1 VAESSGSTTPPLEV
15 AAAAPVA
22 AAEAAGAAQRETM
35 EAAVEERLE
44 EGRLP
49 EDSAVDPAT
58 SWEDTPVRKGKLRIS
73 GIPLFFYFSLFA
85 LT

>member
-1 VAESSGSTTPPLEV
+1 VAE
-15 AAAAPVA
+15 
-22 AAEAAGAAQRETM
+22 AEAAGAAQRETM
-35 EAAVEERLE
+35 VAAVEERPE

-73 GIPLFFYFSLFA
+73 VIPLSFYFSLF
-85 LT
+85 LP

>member
-1 VAESSGSTTPPLEV
+1 MAE
-15 AAAAPVA
+15 
-22 AAEAAGAAQRETM
+22 AEAAGAAQRETM
-35 EAAVEERLE
+35 EAAVEERPE

-73 GIPLFFYFSLFA
+73 VIPLFSYFSLF
-85 LT
+85 LP

>member
-1 VAESSGSTTPPLEV
+1 VAV
-15 AAAAPVA
+15 AAPVA
-22 AAEAAGAAQRETM
+22 EAEAAGAAQRETM
-35 EAAVEERLE
+35 EAAVEERPE

-73 GIPLFFYFSLFA
+73 VIPLFLLFFSFFA

>member
-1 VAESSGSTTPPLEV
+1 VAV
-15 AAAAPVA
+15 AAPVA
-22 AAEAAGAAQRETM
+22 EAEAAVAAQRETM
-35 EAAVEERLE
+35 EAAVEERPE

-73 GIPLFFYFSLFA
+73 VIPLFFCFSLSFA

>member
-1 VAESSGSTTPPLEV
+1 
-15 AAAAPVA
+15 
-22 AAEAAGAAQRETM
+22 M
-35 EAAVEERLE
+35 EAAVEERPE

-58 SWEDTPVRKGKLRIS
+58 SWGDTPVRKGKLRMS
-73 GIPLFFYFSLFA
+73 VIPLFFYFSLFFA